1 MHRPY
6 RDNPSTH
13 ADNLTESDIKYE
25 GRKPPCQCYQRNR
38 SGHSYISQHV
48 LLTVLDGWA
57 TDDGQT
63 GTVWTLS
70 FHLVWEKTSP
80 ISNHGQTLR
89 GYSSRTTNSELTI
102 NIRSGNGH
110 CRWMTSATSVQ
121 FNSVP
126 RPISLLGV
134 GGVGGEAWDTIQ
146 QRFCSSLFCGRPSWA
161 VLVRAGM
168 SSLWGCTYSISS
180 ADHETHRDMSVL
192 DRPAPDHAALRQVS
206 WHDKH
211 GFQHFWVAVWTMD
224 SSFKTRRGEHP

>member
-80 ISNHGQTLR
+80 ISNHGQTLW

-126 RPISLLGV
+126 WPISLLGWGERHETRFSRDSVPVFSV
-134 GGVGGEAWDTIQ
+134 GGHHEQFWYVKGCPVFEVVHTV
-146 QRFCSSLFCGRPSWA
+146 FPLPTTRPTEICQCLTDLHRITLLCDKFHVMINMAFNTSGWQFEP
-161 VLVRAGM
+161 
-168 SSLWGCTYSISS
+168 W
-180 ADHETHRDMSVL
+180 THLSK
-192 DRPAPDHAALRQVS
+192 Q
-206 WHDKH
+206 K
-211 GFQHFWVAVWTMD
+211 G
-224 SSFKTRRGEHP
+224 GEHP